1 MSTTSDKTYYYE
13 KQCKKNLKKL
23 IECHRAVT
31 KGRPGARNFPG
42 LTMST
47 TFGFFH
53 RKEEEN

>member
-31 KGRPGARNFPG
+31 KGPEISLA
-42 LTMST
+42 
-47 TFGFFH
+47 
-53 RKEEEN
+53 